1 MLFRPIILLLRL
13 PQECLL
19 TDLFF
24 VSLVTC
30 QFELEHCAFWAFK
43 GFNFDMK
50 QAGSNLRLQLNEL
63 DELHNEAYEN
73 AKIYKVKTKVVR
85 DKMIFRKSFEP
96 NQKVWL
102 VKSKLKLFP
111 GKLRSRLDDPFVV
124 QQVFPYRVVQMLDPQ
139 DGRVLVING

>member
-1 MLFRPIILLLRL
+1 MSWMN
-13 PQECLL
+13 C
-19 TDLFF
+19 
-24 VSLVTC
+24 V
-30 QFELEHCAFWAFK
+30 
-43 GFNFDMK
+43 
-50 QAGSNLRLQLNEL
+50 
-63 DELHNEAYEN
+63 NEAYEN